1 MGMVFSMAIFRHKYS
16 GMDTL
21 DENLPYDKFITI
33 EGQGLYYYPGD
44 PGGYEEDEVTAYA
57 YHTHYPYE
65 GSNISWNNV
74 SCTLTRRTS
83 YGSPDYLCVV
93 SLYGLNSNHNEELV
107 GEKVYTTIDSTR
119 TTDLVNFNLNKSS
132 GNANL
137 VVNST
142 TPSTPGY
149 IDVELPM
156 RYIDNYE
163 SITMTVL
170 GATPLTPATPD
181 ANDTVLSFAT
191 PSPWYNGSPV
201 YLTVNE
207 YNGGSFVTESVNF
220 SSTTT
225 LLLGYD
231 GLDKYD
237 ALRLGFSVTTVSTP
251 YTVQFDDITYTYRI
265 G

>member
-1 MGMVFSMAIFRHKYS
+1 MAIFKHKYS
-16 GMDTL
+16 GVDTL
-21 DENLPYDKFITI
+21 DENLDYDGFIPNSTD
-33 EGQGLYYYPGD
+33 GLVYSPGD
-44 PGGYEEDEVTAYA
+44 PFEDENAMVSGYA

-65 GSNISWNNV
+65 GSNVFWNNV
-74 SCTLTRRTS
+74 SCVLTHSSTYS
-83 YGSPDYLCVV
+83 TPDYLCVV
-93 SLYGLNSNHNEELV
+93 SLYGLNSNHNEELI
-107 GEKVYTTIDSTR
+107 GERVYDTVTGSSVEEI
-119 TTDLVNFNLNKSS
+119 VQFNLTSS
-132 GNANL
+132 PDKAGL
-137 VVNST
+137 VVDYS

-181 ANDTVLSFAT
+181 ANDTILSFAT
-191 PSPWYNGSPV
+191 PSPWYEGSPV